1 VKKIHVMGF
10 LLFILLFI
18 FIVII
23 PVSAQDETDP
33 PYAKWGR
40 LAMKETKLQ
49 YPDAAIIDYLHVGRE
64 EKNGSQTETFKLW
77 LRKENGEEFG
87 VYTVIEFHAKT
98 EQVINITFT
107 ETDR

>member
-1 VKKIHVMGF
+1 MKKIHVVGS

-18 FIVII
+18 FIVFI
-23 PVSAQDETDP
+23 PVSAQDETDL

-87 VYTVIEFHAKT
+87 VYTVIEFHTKT